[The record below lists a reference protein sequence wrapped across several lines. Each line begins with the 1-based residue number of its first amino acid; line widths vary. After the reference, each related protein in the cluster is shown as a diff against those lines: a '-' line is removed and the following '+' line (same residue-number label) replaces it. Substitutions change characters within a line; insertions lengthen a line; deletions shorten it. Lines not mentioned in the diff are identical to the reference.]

1 LIVSLSSGE
10 LTALAR
16 WSSSSNRKC
25 KDITP
30 SSGETVA
37 PFAEEV
43 MMKSMSP
50 ERTFCSIT
58 GSWPSWAP
66 GNWLIFIAPS
76 LHAAVCSSNRSP
88 AKP

>member
-1 LIVSLSSGE
+1 M
-10 LTALAR
+10 
-16 WSSSSNRKC
+16 
-25 KDITP
+25 TP
-30 SSGETVA
+30 SSGDRVA

-50 ERTFCSIT
+50 ERSFCSIT

-66 GNWLIFIAPS
+66 GNWLIFIVPPLSSAIF
-76 LHAAVCSSNRSP
+76 CSNTSP

>member
-1 LIVSLSSGE
+1 M
-10 LTALAR
+10 
-16 WSSSSNRKC
+16 
-25 KDITP
+25 TP
-30 SSGETVA
+30 SSGDRVA
-37 PFAEEV
+37 PFADEV

-66 GNWLIFIAPS
+66 GNWLIFIVPPLSSAIF
-76 LHAAVCSSNRSP
+76 CSNRSP